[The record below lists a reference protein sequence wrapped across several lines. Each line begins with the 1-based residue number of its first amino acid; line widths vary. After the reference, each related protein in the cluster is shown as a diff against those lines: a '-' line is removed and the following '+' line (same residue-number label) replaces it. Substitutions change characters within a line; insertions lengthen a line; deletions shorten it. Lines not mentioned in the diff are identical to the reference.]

1 MNVTENYMLQQM
13 QNMASA
19 MSAVPQTGNKTQ
31 ENGSFQDMMDQVGSK
46 NSASE
51 TASASKD
58 SKDSKNVGDTKDVKE
73 TVKEKDDL
81 EEKAPVQGEE
91 KEELKPEQLTA
102 NPNAVNSLELFRPD
116 VVQAAD
122 EAVIEVPVDAIAEE
136 SVQGPDLAL
145 DGQLSQMETGVQADV
160 DTGVSMERQP
170 ESFQETMQELPKEN
184 ETEAV
189 ETVEAPETAPE
200 RVESSVKPQRNA
212 EDAPEVE
219 VEVEVEVE
227 SDDEPKAEV
236 VEIER
241 PVFHD
246 VRSAPVKVGETYETL
261 DTQKPDMEQNLADT
275 IQAAAQSVV
284 QRVEIHLAPQNLG
297 SLTIEMVKDVNGALQ
312 VVLHASNSKAMGV
325 LNQHLDGLQAA
336 LRNYNQE
343 EVRVQVQHN
352 DESQEQHFKQADP
365 DGRGNQQRQQEK
377 EHHEEHTG
385 DAFMQKLRL
394 GLFGTDEI

>member
-13 QNMASA
+13 QNMAAA
-19 MSAVPQTGNKTQ
+19 MSGVPQAGNKTQ

-51 TASASKD
+51 TASVKD
-58 SKDSKNVGDTKDVKE
+58 SKDGKDTKDVKE
-73 TVKEKDDL
+73 TVKEKD
-81 EEKAPVQGEE
+81 EPVEKTPVQADE
-91 KEELKPEQLTA
+91 KEELKPEQLVA
-102 NPNAVNSLELFRPD
+102 NPNAVSILDLFRPE
-116 VVQAAD
+116 VVQPVE

-145 DGQLSQMETGVQADV
+145 DGQMPEMETGVEANV
-160 DTGVSMERQP
+160 DAGVSMERQP
-170 ESFQETMQELPKEN
+170 ESFQETMQELPKE
-184 ETEAV
+184 EQPAKAP
-189 ETVEAPETAPE
+189 ETVEAPTDAPE
-200 RVESSVKPQRNA
+200 RVESTVKPQQR

-219 VEVEVEVE
+219 VEVET
-227 SDDEPKAEV
+227 DDEPKAEA
-236 VEIER
+236 VETER

-246 VRSAPVKVGETYETL
+246 VRTAPVKVGETYETV
-261 DTQKPDMEQNLADT
+261 DTQKPDMEQQLADT
-275 IQAAAQSVV
+275 IQAAAQNSQ

-312 VVLHASNSKAMGV
+312 VVLHASSSKAMGV

-343 EVRVQVQHN
+343 EVRVQVQHSG
-352 DESQEQHFKQADP
+352 ESQEQHFKQADP

-385 DAFMQKLRL
+385 DDFMQKLRL
-394 GLFGTDEI
+394 GLFGVDET